1 MIGRDP
7 DETFLSYSYDEERSK
22 VLYSSYK
29 HPLLNIFQGTAF
41 QKHAKMLIEERS
53 AEDISQLFFLPS
65 TTDCKEKINKFFGN
79 VHLHPID
86 CSYEDFSNYSVK
98 SHIHNILPTTS

>member
-41 QKHAKMLIEERS
+41 QRHAKMLIEERS
-53 AEDISQLFFLPS
+53 AEDISQLFFLSS
-65 TTDCKEKINKFFGN
+65 TTDCKEFFGN

-98 SHIHNILPTTS
+98 SNIHNILPTTS